1 MAAKTVKKTSSGD
14 STSVKSNSQKK
25 TSPEKKTEDKP
36 KAVKASKTG
45 SSAENKDEA
54 AKTVTLETKNAVTRL
69 VTISDFRA
77 AISNLSEI
85 HMEPYDVI
93 EGFGVRPGIYE
104 LNGATAIPTGV
115 NFTISSNQAYSCELL
130 LFKRESN
137 TPYAVL
143 PFPESY
149 RIGNVWSMIVFDIDI
164 EDFEYAYRFDG
175 PFDEKKGLIF
185 DKNKVILDPYAKA
198 VTGQSVWGT
207 HNPGIYKARVVKN
220 NFDWGRLTRKHKNM
234 EDLVIYE
241 MHVRGFT
248 RDRSSDTG
256 DKAGTFAGI
265 MEKLPYLKDLGVNA
279 LELMPIFEFDETLDH
294 RDFYGREL
302 VDYWGYNTVSFFAP
316 NTSYTSA
323 LEYNREGTELKEL
336 IKMCHENDIDVFLDV
351 VFNHTAEG
359 NEQGPV
365 FSFKGIDNNIYY
377 LLTPDGHYYN
387 FSGCGNTLN
396 CNHPIVQNFILDC
409 LRYWVTTYHIDGFRF
424 DLASILGRNE
434 DGSPMSKPPLL
445 QSLAYDPILGKVKL
459 IAEAWDAGGLYQ
471 VGTFPSW
478 NRWAEWNGRYRDDM
492 RSFLKGDQGKASD
505 AARRMMGS
513 PDLYI
518 PEVRGHNASV
528 NFLNCHDGFTL
539 HDMYTYNVKHNE
551 ENNWNN
557 TDGADDN
564 RSWNCGIEGETS
576 DPEINKLRRRMVRN
590 AAAVLMMSRGTP
602 MFFMGDEFG
611 NSQGGNNN
619 AYCQDNNIAWL
630 NWKDLDSN
638 RDLHDFFKSLIRF
651 RMEHDCIRK
660 NCGNDAFGFP
670 GMSVHDT
677 DAYRCDFCDYSH
689 YVGVRFAGYPG
700 KLSKNYPQAVFVA
713 VNAYWEDLDA
723 TLPALPEG
731 SGYTWALVADTYLE
745 RPFDTA
751 RERCGGSFRINA
763 RSVRIYETT
772 LAIE

>member
-1 MAAKTVKKTSSGD
+1 MAEKTVKKTSSGE
-14 STSVKSNSQKK
+14 STSKKSTSSKK
-25 TSPEKKTEDKP
+25 STEKSRTI
-36 KAVKASKTG
+36 
-45 SSAENKDEA
+45 
-54 AKTVTLETKNAVTRL
+54 TLENKNAVTRF
-69 VTISDFRA
+69 VTITDMRA

-93 EGFGVRPGIYE
+93 EGFGVRPGMYE

-137 TPYAVL
+137 KPYAVI

-207 HNPGIYKARVVKN
+207 HNPGMYKARVVKN

-700 KLSKNYPQAVFVA
+700 KLSKNYPQAVFIA

>member
-1 MAAKTVKKTSSGD
+1 MAEKTVKKTSSGE
-14 STSVKSNSQKK
+14 STSKKSTSSKK
-25 TSPEKKTEDKP
+25 STEKSRTI
-36 KAVKASKTG
+36 
-45 SSAENKDEA
+45 
-54 AKTVTLETKNAVTRL
+54 TLENKNAVTRF
-69 VTISDFRA
+69 VTITDMRA

-93 EGFGVRPGIYE
+93 EGFGVRPGMYE

-137 TPYAVL
+137 TPYAVI

-207 HNPGIYKARVVKN
+207 HNPGMYKARVVKN

-265 MEKLPYLKDLGVNA
+265 MEKIPYLKDLGVNA

-409 LRYWVTTYHIDGFRF
+409 LRYWVTNYHIDGFRF

-478 NRWAEWNGRYRDDM
+478 TRWAEWNGRYRDDM

-689 YVGVRFAGYPG
+689 YVGIRFAGYPG
-700 KLSKNYPQAVFVA
+700 KLSKNYPQAVFIA

-751 RERCGGSFRINA
+751 RERCGGSFRISA